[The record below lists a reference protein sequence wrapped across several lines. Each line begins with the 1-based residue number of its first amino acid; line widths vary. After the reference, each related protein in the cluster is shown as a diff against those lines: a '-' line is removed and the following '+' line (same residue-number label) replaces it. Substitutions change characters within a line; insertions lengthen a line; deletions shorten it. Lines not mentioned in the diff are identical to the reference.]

1 MQSEYITTI
10 NQNDFFNNAVIEPP
24 KEFMFYENNKKY
36 TRIVVDSKDRN
47 QSLFINPNEYEVVLD
62 DDIND
67 VVSAQ
72 LVSADVPFVTY
83 LINNI
88 FNQLF
93 ITIGGTTST
102 ITLTIGDYSATDLAS
117 HIQSRLNA
125 LSANNFSV
133 SYDSVKDN
141 FRFRSKIAFTL
152 VFPERNSLSMLLGF
166 DNNRSFSSTVPG
178 TEGDAF
184 VNVVQSP
191 YRKNFNF
198 NKYIYLVIDQFDLNK
213 GNAKPI
219 NKSFA
224 ALTEQYTNLSINDKP
239 KIVKYFSPTI
249 PRLGKLK
256 ISFYDRFG
264 NMYDFQNH
272 DHRLEFLFT
281 SFKQKSKYQNIFGS

>member
-1 MQSEYITTI
+1 MQSEYITSI
-10 NQNDFFNNAVIEPP
+10 NQKDFFNNAIIEPP

-47 QSLFINPNEYEVVLD
+47 HTLFNNPNGYEVVFD

-72 LVSADVPFVTY
+72 LVSADVPFVSY
-83 LINNI
+83 LINDV
-88 FNQLF
+88 FNQLY

-102 ITLTIGDYSATDLAS
+102 VTLTTGDYSSTDLAT
-117 HIQSRLNA
+117 HIQTRLNA
-125 LSANNFSV
+125 LSANNFSI
-133 SYDSVKDN
+133 SYDAIKDN
-141 FRFRSKIAFTL
+141 FRFRSKVAFTL

-166 DNNRSFSSTVPG
+166 DNNRNYSSSVSS
-178 TEGDAF
+178 EVDAF

-191 YRKNFNF
+191 FRKNFNF
-198 NKYIYLVIDQFDLNK
+198 NKYIYLVIEQFDLNK

-224 ALTEQYTNLSINDKP
+224 ALTEQYTSLSINDKP
-239 KIVKYFSPTI
+239 QIIKYFSPTI

-264 NMYDFQNH
+264 NNYDFQNH

-281 SFKQKSKYQNIFGS
+281 SFKQKSKYQNIFGA

>member
-10 NQNDFFNNAVIEPP
+10 NQKDFFNNAIIEPP
-24 KEFMFYENNKKY
+24 KEFMYDNNKKY

-47 QSLFINPNEYEVVLD
+47 HTLFNNPNAYEVVFD

-72 LVSADVPFVTY
+72 LVSADVPFVSY
-83 LINNI
+83 LINDV
-88 FNQLF
+88 FNQLY

-102 ITLTIGDYSATDLAS
+102 VTLTTGDYSATELAS

-125 LSANNFSV
+125 LSANNFSI
-133 SYDSVKDN
+133 SYDAIKDN
-141 FRFRSKIAFTL
+141 FRFRSRVAFTL

-166 DNNRSFSSTVPG
+166 DNNRNYSSSVSS
-178 TEGDAF
+178 EADAF

-191 YRKNFNF
+191 FRKNFNF
-198 NKYIYLVIDQFDLNK
+198 NKYIYLVIEQFDLNK

-224 ALTEQYTNLSINDKP
+224 ALTEQYTSLSINDKP

-264 NMYDFQNH
+264 NMYDFQNY

-281 SFKQKSKYQNIFGS
+281 SFKQKSKYQNIFGA